1 MRLDQLLPTLGII
14 KRRTVVKELADN
26 GLIEVNGQ
34 RAKPSRAIA
43 AGDTISVR
51 GSKPLTVKILAL
63 PTGSVRKERR
73 EEYYQTLAADS
84 AGHN

>member
-34 RAKPSRAIA
+34 RAKPSRAVA
-43 AGDTISVR
+43 VGDTINVR
-51 GSKPLTVKILAL
+51 GSKPLAVKILAI
-63 PTGSVRKERR
+63 PGGSLRKDQR
-73 EEYYQTLAADS
+73 EEFYQILSADS
-84 AGHN
+84 AGDN